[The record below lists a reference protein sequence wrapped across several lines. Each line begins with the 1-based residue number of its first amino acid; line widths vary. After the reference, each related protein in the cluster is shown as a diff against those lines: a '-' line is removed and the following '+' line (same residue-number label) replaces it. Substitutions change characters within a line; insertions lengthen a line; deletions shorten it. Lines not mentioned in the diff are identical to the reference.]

1 MIRVA
6 LPPTWR
12 PWRRV
17 IDSAVTPGRR
27 SSAKITGSLSGSSV
41 RRRSSISRT
50 AAAMVPLS
58 PASTAPSTVDRPGVW
73 PFGLTGS
80 MSPPACVTD
89 PVHGAARRRH
99 SPRSALCRNL
109 SLPYRTRTRTSHEV
123 PPWGPACTARPIELK
138 RFKME

>member
-1 MIRVA
+1 MTRVA
-6 LPPTWR
+6 LPPTCR

-50 AAAMVPLS
+50 AAAMVRCRP
-58 PASTAPSTVDRPGVW
+58 STAPSTGDRPGRLAIWAHRIHEPSGVRDR
-73 PFGLTGS
+73 PS
-80 MSPPACVTD
+80 
-89 PVHGAARRRH
+89 ARRAQATA

-138 RFKME
+138 RFKIE